1 MVEYS
6 STLDSVFH
14 SLSDAT
20 RRDILK
26 RVSKEELS
34 ISALAKPYRL
44 SFAAV
49 AKHVAVLETAELI
62 TKRRVGKEQV
72 VSVTPKTVQTAQACL
87 AQYEKIWNAR
97 FETLDS
103 LLQSK

>member
-6 STLDSVFH
+6 STLDVVFH
-14 SLSDAT
+14 SLADST

-34 ISALAKPYRL
+34 ISTLAKPYNL

-49 AKHVAVLETAELI
+49 AKHVAVLEGAKLI
-62 TKRRVGKEQV
+62 RKKKVGKEQI
-72 VSVTPKTVQTAQACL
+72 VSVVPETFSAASACL

-97 FETLDS
+97 FAALDTLLKNS
-103 LLQSK
+103 

>member
-6 STLDSVFH
+6 STLDIVFH

-26 RVSKEELS
+26 RVSKKELS
-34 ISALAKPYRL
+34 ISTLAKPYSL

-49 AKHVAVLETAELI
+49 AKHVSVLEAAELI
-62 TKRRVGKEQV
+62 TKRKVGKEQM
-72 VSVTPKTVQTAQACL
+72 VSVLPETLKAANACL

-97 FETLDS
+97 FGALDI
-103 LLQSK
+103 LLKNK

>member
-6 STLDSVFH
+6 STLDIVFH

-34 ISALAKPYRL
+34 ISTLAKPYPL
-44 SFAAV
+44 SFAAI
-49 AKHVAVLETAELI
+49 AKHVAVLEDAKLI
-62 TKRRVGKEQV
+62 TKRKIGKEQI
-72 VSVTPKTVQTAQACL
+72 VSVQPDTFIVANACL

-97 FETLDS
+97 FDALDTL
-103 LLQSK
+103 LKNK

>member
-6 STLDSVFH
+6 NTLDIVFH

-34 ISALAKPYRL
+34 ISTLAKPYSL

-49 AKHVAVLETAELI
+49 AKHVAVLEEARLI
-62 TKRRVGKEQV
+62 TKHKVGKEQI
-72 VSVTPKTVQTAQACL
+72 VSVQPATFAAAKACL

-97 FETLDS
+97 FDALDA
-103 LLQSK
+103 LLKNK